1 MLRDIPLN
9 STAITIKKILDGKLK
24 CDTYNLRI
32 CFYDYVIKN
41 KANLEASLKEL
52 KEKGLY
58 NSEIFKEHI
67 PEFEAKIEIYNQY
80 LELLEE
86 RESAEVG

>member
-32 CFYDYVIKN
+32 CFYDYVVKD
-41 KANLEASLKEL
+41 KANLEVSLKEL
-52 KEKGLY
+52 EEKGLY
-58 NSEIFKEHI
+58 DSEIFKEYI
-67 PEFEAKIEIYNQY
+67 SDFEAKIEIYNQY
-80 LELLEE
+80 LKLLAE
-86 RESAEVG
+86 REISAS